1 MEPTLDQK
9 PRLLNF
15 PCSLGFNLLGNFE
28 QGGWTLLCVHG
39 CEYQGILSHLLLC
52 KGCEGCSGLWLRA
65 RALKADHVGLNV
77 GFSLIAR

>member
-15 PCSLGFNLLGNFE
+15 PYSLGFNLLGDFE
-28 QGGWTLLCVHG
+28 QGGWTLLWVHG

-52 KGCEGCSGLWLRA
+52 KGREGCSGLWLR
-65 RALKADHVGLNV
+65 V
-77 GFSLIAR
+77 